1 MGPARRPVGLLPAL
15 HAREIARPRPQ
26 ADRDTLIVARPESA
40 ARETQAAR
48 REATAALNTD
58 ITGLGV
64 RLWRERPLRQN
75 AANPRGAGA

>member
-26 ADRDTLIVARPESA
+26 ADLDTLIVARPESA
-40 ARETQAAR
+40 ARETRAAHR
-48 REATAALNTD
+48 AATAALNTD
-58 ITGLGV
+58 ITGFGV